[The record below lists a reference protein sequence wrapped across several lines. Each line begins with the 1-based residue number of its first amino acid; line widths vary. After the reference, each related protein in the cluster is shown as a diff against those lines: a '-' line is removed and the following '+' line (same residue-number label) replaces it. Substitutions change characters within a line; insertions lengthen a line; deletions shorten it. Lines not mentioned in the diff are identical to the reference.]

1 MSDRFVPL
9 DEWGKRLLE
18 ELLFRG
24 AEQVGAQSSGD
35 DAVAVTLTFTL
46 RADVASDSIEISVPG
61 SVESELVTRLPR
73 PF

>member
-1 MSDRFVPL
+1 MSGNVIPL

-24 AEQVGAQSSGD
+24 AEQVGLLSSG
-35 DAVAVTLTFTL
+35 AGSVAVTLTFTL
-46 RADVASDSIEISVPG
+46 RADVASDCIEISVPG